1 MLVSVI
7 ASRWL
12 CKCSAERCE
21 NRLGGCYIGP
31 AMATVRPAAVAG
43 MFYPDRPAELTSVV
57 EGFLGAAPADGRP
70 APKAVIVPHAGYIY
84 SGPIAGSAFRT
95 LAAASGTITRV
106 ILLGPAHFVPIRG
119 LALPGDQRFSTP
131 LGEVRIEPEGCQASL
146 RLPQV
151 RVIPEAHAREHS
163 LEVELPFLQTL
174 LGEFDLV
181 PLVAGQASGEEIA
194 EVLDRL
200 WGGPETLVVIS
211 SDLSHYL
218 PYEAAQRADRETAD
232 EILALGG
239 PLHSRQACGAAP
251 VNGLLTAARRRG
263 MTAELLDLRNS
274 ADTAGDPSRVVGY
287 GAFAF
292 YG

>member
-1 MLVSVI
+1 M
-7 ASRWL
+7 
-12 CKCSAERCE
+12 
-21 NRLGGCYIGP
+21 
-31 AMATVRPAAVAG
+31 
-43 MFYPDRPAELTSVV
+43 
-57 EGFLGAAPADGRP
+57 
-70 APKAVIVPHAGYIY
+70 
-84 SGPIAGSAFRT
+84 
-95 LAAASGTITRV
+95 

-119 LALPGDQRFSTP
+119 LALPGEERFATP
-131 LGEVRIEPEGCQASL
+131 LGEIAIQGAGCQAAL

-151 RVIPEAHAREHS
+151 RVIPDAHAREHS

-181 PLVAGQASGEEIA
+181 PLVVGQASGEEVA

-200 WGGPETLVVIS
+200 WGGPETLVVVS

-218 PYEAAQRADRETAD
+218 PYEAARQADRETAD

-239 PLHSRQACGAAP
+239 PLDSRQACGAAP
-251 VNGLLTAARRRG
+251 VNGLLTAARLRG
-263 MTAELLDLRNS
+263 MRPELLDLRNS

-292 YG
+292 YE